1 MKNKTATFGNW
12 STEQKVK
19 GKYKEL
25 FEEIYNNDGSL
36 IALSKEV
43 FEHYE
48 PEENGEEKVWF
59 KYNLG
64 ITVESMCS
72 YLNEDEEGYDSIHF
86 ELFIVPLVEYLHDN
100 KLKEI
105 ANFCGIELSEVIS
118 RDIIDYGGCPVLEK
132 DTIHSS
138 KEYYDV
144 TENEEVMTKLDTCA
158 YISVAVN
165 NTRGYA
171 LDKAWNAIGST
182 GWDLLYDMING
193 EDFMTRTF
201 NRYKKRRNLY

>member
-1 MKNKTATFGNW
+1 MENKVATFGNW
-12 STEQKVK
+12 STEEETK

-25 FEEIYNNDGSL
+25 FEEIYNDDGSL
-36 IALSKEV
+36 TALSKEV

-48 PEENGEEKVWF
+48 PDENGDEKIWF

-64 ITVESMCS
+64 IKVESMYS
-72 YLNEDEEGYDSIHF
+72 YLNEDEDGYDLIHF
-86 ELFIVPLVEYLHDN
+86 ELFIVPLAEYLHKN

-105 ANFCGIELSEVIS
+105 ADFCGIKLNEVIS

-138 KEYYDV
+138 EEFYDV

-158 YISVAVN
+158 HISVAAN
-165 NTRGYA
+165 GTRGFA

-193 EDFMTRTF
+193 EDFITRTF
-201 NRYKKRRNLY
+201 NRYKEREVK

>member
-1 MKNKTATFGNW
+1 MENKTVTFGNW
-12 STEQKVK
+12 STEQEVK

-25 FEEIYNNDGSL
+25 FEEIYNDDGSL
-36 IALSKEV
+36 IALSKEA

-48 PEENGEEKVWF
+48 PDENENEKIWF

-64 ITVESMCS
+64 IKVDSMSS
-72 YLNEDEEGYDSIHF
+72 YLNEDEEGYDLILF
-86 ELFIVPLVEYLHDN
+86 ELFIVPLAEYLHNN

-105 ANFCGIELSEVIS
+105 ADFCGIELSEVIS
-118 RDIIDYGGCPVLEK
+118 RDIIDSGECPVLEK
-132 DTIHSS
+132 DAIHSS
-138 KEYYDV
+138 EAYYDV

-158 YISVAVN
+158 HISVAAN
-165 NTRGYA
+165 DMRGFA

-193 EDFMTRTF
+193 ENFITRTF
-201 NRYKKRRNLY
+201 NRYKEREVK